1 MAGFELGSSGVGSDC
16 SDTGAK
22 TSINRQKWGSGCGS
36 QDPGLY
42 PVVGYFYRT
51 FISVKCVGLS
61 PSILDSNCP
70 DM

>member
-1 MAGFELGSSGVGSDC
+1 M
-16 SDTGAK
+16 
-22 TSINRQKWGSGCGS
+22 SINRQKWGSGCGS